1 MSATE
6 LTEVI
11 LLKLDDIWR
20 ETNKNHM
27 RAISYGIVFGLATT
41 YQQQKEGKGGGGV
54 RPAPASLTWGLAGL
68 AVVLSSMLPEAF
80 EALALT

>member
-1 MSATE
+1 
-6 LTEVI
+6 
-11 LLKLDDIWR
+11 
-20 ETNKNHM
+20 M

-41 YQQQKEGKGGGGV
+41 YQQQKEGKGGRGGGV